1 MTRPVQSVKNTLFA
15 RKVCVLNA
23 TLPVELSKIVS
34 VYTSFVVTGLK
45 MSMSR
50 GLRYMVI
57 FRDDFFEVDFAFR
70 HRESLVLFLVN
81 SKVMS
86 LFVTGTRFV
95 GTLRVFVPLSCA
107 TFAGTKG
114 VCHYTLIKSILPGHT
129 AYLG

>member
-1 MTRPVQSVKNTLFA
+1 MTRSRQSGSNTLFA

-57 FRDDFFEVDFAFR
+57 FRDDFFEVDFAFGIVN
-70 HRESLVLFLVN
+70 HLF
-81 SKVMS
+81 SS
-86 LFVTGTRFV
+86 W
-95 GTLRVFVPLSCA
+95 
-107 TFAGTKG
+107 
-114 VCHYTLIKSILPGHT
+114 
-129 AYLG
+129 